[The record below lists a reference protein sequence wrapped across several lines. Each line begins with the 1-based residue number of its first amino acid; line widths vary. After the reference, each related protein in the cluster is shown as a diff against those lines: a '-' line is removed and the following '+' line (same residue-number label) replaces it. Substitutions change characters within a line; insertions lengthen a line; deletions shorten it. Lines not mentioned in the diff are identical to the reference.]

1 MRGRCAGRSACRCRS
16 DERCISVTASR
27 GTREA
32 RGVRAGGWPVGVRV
46 VMGAGFCLVLS
57 FVSDVCDCIG
67 SYFIELLYERAAC
80 VIRVPWKYGL
90 WSLSPATSVIS
101 LLGSR
106 DRHKGEALWG
116 WGWARARYRW
126 RLWAVRCA
134 VADATQTQGRSR
146 SLLSLAWEVGH
157 TVSGSRRIGC
167 PQRLVLTTRQQ
178 SDYKRHTPNGPE

>member
-46 VMGAGFCLVLS
+46 VMGAGFCLLS

-116 WGWARARYRW
+116 WGWARARGGG
-126 RLWAVRCA
+126 CA
-134 VADATQTQGRSR
+134 LCGGR
-146 SLLSLAWEVGH
+146 
-157 TVSGSRRIGC
+157 
-167 PQRLVLTTRQQ
+167 
-178 SDYKRHTPNGPE
+178 RHTDSGAQSESPQSRVGSGTHCEWQSQDRLPPEAGSHDTTTVRL